1 MFNLSGSEV
10 LFILVIGLV
19 VLGPEKLP
27 QMLRRAGRLY
37 GELRRLSQ
45 GVQSELKS
53 ALDEP
58 TRELRST
65 TSMAKRIITGDE
77 APTTIPPAAT
87 EQAPNGTEP
96 RFIPYPGPYAPGAD
110 EAASDSDGHSKG
122 SQSAAHTDDAA
133 NNTADGAPV
142 DDRGVQDPPR
152 HD

>member
-65 TSMAKRIITGDE
+65 TSMAKRIFSGDD
-77 APTTIPPAAT
+77 APAVTPPGAT
-87 EQAPNGTEP
+87 ESSRDETEP
-96 RFIPYPGPYAPGAD
+96 RFIPYPGPHTPDTHEQTGFTSRESADLQSSAHTD
-110 EAASDSDGHSKG
+110 EAANQASGNESG
-122 SQSAAHTDDAA
+122 
-133 NNTADGAPV
+133 
-142 DDRGVQDPPR
+142 DDRAVQDPSS